1 MSDNCKVCSTHARCK
16 AVAQGRKGP
25 NCAGKPDGPDDCDCL
40 DICGSDKRI
49 ANGTATPCASYLA
62 QANTKAAASALA
74 NDVTAINV
82 FIEIDG
88 KHCIALI
95 DPAKAEIFLGM
106 LPVAQHGE
114 KQSAELVT
122 LPDSVTKHLLNTRRA
137 ILEHVQ
143 RAQRQP
149 PPTEPRP

>member
-1 MSDNCKVCSTHARCK
+1 
-16 AVAQGRKGP
+16 
-25 NCAGKPDGPDDCDCL
+25 
-40 DICGSDKRI
+40 
-49 ANGTATPCASYLA
+49 
-62 QANTKAAASALA
+62 
-74 NDVTAINV
+74 
-82 FIEIDG
+82 
-88 KHCIALI
+88 
-95 DPAKAEIFLGM
+95 M